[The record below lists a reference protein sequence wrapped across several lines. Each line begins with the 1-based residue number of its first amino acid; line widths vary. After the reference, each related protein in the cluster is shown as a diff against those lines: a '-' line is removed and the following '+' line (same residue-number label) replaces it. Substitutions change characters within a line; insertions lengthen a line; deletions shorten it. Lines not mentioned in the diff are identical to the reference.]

1 MLAVPLVQA
10 IVRRWLQSAH
20 ILQSAEVASSIN
32 QVEFLSANNVRVY
45 VHWLFPLTQHRLK
58 LSTCVQWPLS
68 SLEPL

>member
-32 QVEFLSANNVRVY
+32 QVEFLSANNVRVCAL
-45 VHWLFPLTQHRLK
+45 VVSIN
-58 LSTCVQWPLS
+58 STPVKIVYMCAMATI
-68 SLEPL
+68 